1 MDKRVAMITGTVFA
15 GVLVAGAIAAPVGPL
30 AGGPGDSDESALV
43 RLADA
48 PGAVLAVFSDDDDDD
63 DDEYEDEDHEDGDER
78 EHRDEREHEDD
89 DDHDE
94 EHDEDDD

>member
-15 GVLVAGAIAAPVGPL
+15 GVLAAGAIAAPVGPL
-30 AGGPGDSDESALV
+30 AGGPGDSGESALV

-48 PGAVLAVFSDDDDDD
+48 PGAVLAVFSDEDED

-78 EHRDEREHEDD
+78 EHRGEQHEDD

>member
-48 PGAVLAVFSDDDDDD
+48 PGAVLAVFSDEDED

-78 EHRDEREHEDD
+78 EHRGEREHEDD

>member
-48 PGAVLAVFSDDDDDD
+48 PGAVLAVFSD
-63 DDEYEDEDHEDGDER
+63 EDEDGDER
-78 EHRDEREHEDD
+78 EHRGEREHEDD

>member
-48 PGAVLAVFSDDDDDD
+48 PGAVLAVFSDEDED

-78 EHRDEREHEDD
+78 EHRGEREHEDD

-94 EHDEDDD
+94 DDD